1 MAIIAKSIPSGRS
14 HPERTLS
21 RDWAPFAQNLA
32 SVLARLQEDQFLIL
46 SAKTGNR
53 FVQFAAQG
61 AWGMRVEV
69 SSNAFLSVTEE
80 LSRHQISW
88 LLVHGWNAPT
98 GEPEGALPAEDPD
111 GSPNFFIDYPTSTS
125 SADIA
130 QSAVET
136 LVSALEFHHPA
147 GMVYEAHGLHGEEL
161 AFPELKLKQLPR
173 KDASPMEAVLATFR
187 SATGMHDLD
196 FDEDGDVTVYYGSIR
211 ICASLVGT
219 KVRVCSDLATDIA
232 ESPALLRKLN
242 EINDSAHRFRCVL
255 CEDTIFSL
263 FDVSADPFV
272 AQHLVTGINE
282 FAAVARDLAMAL
294 RAEFSGKAPVD
305 SSGTLVYLH

>member
-1 MAIIAKSIPSGRS
+1 MARIAKSIPPGLS
-14 HPERTLS
+14 HQERTLS
-21 RDWAPFAQNLA
+21 RDWAPFAENLA

-69 SSNAFLSVTEE
+69 SSNAFLSATEE
-80 LSRHQISW
+80 LSRRQVSW
-88 LLVHGWNAPT
+88 LLAHGWNAPT

-111 GSPNFFIDYPTSTS
+111 GSPNYFIDYPTSTS

-136 LVSALEFHHPA
+136 LVNALGFHHPA
-147 GMVYEAHGLHGEEL
+147 GMVYEAHGAHGEEL
-161 AFPELKLKQLPR
+161 AFPELKLKQAVIEN
-173 KDASPMEAVLATFR
+173 ASLMDAVLATFR
-187 SATGMHDLD
+187 LATGIHDLD
-196 FDEDGDVTVYYGSIR
+196 FDKDGDVTVYYGSIR

-242 EINDSAHRFRCVL
+242 EINDSAHRFRCFL
-255 CEDTIFSL
+255 CEDMIFAL
-263 FDVSADPFV
+263 FDVSAEPFV
-272 AQHLVTGINE
+272 AKHLVTGLNE
-282 FAAVARDLAMAL
+282 FSAVAKDLAMAL
-294 RAEFSGKAPVD
+294 RAEFSGKVPVD
-305 SSGTLVYLH
+305 SSGSLVYLH